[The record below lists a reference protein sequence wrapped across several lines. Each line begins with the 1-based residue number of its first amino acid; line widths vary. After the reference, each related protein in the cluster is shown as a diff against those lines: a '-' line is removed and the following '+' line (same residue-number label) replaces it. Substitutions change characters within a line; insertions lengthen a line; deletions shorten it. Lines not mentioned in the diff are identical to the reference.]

1 MSLSQE
7 TPFDKFNKLIITP
20 LRDSGEEIGKLFP
33 DSILFGS
40 LLLYL
45 VTQNLSMGVLSLF
58 FLETSFTHKLIAF
71 VYRSALGNDA
81 IKSTKGMSD
90 ADIAK
95 CRSGFKASRKEF
107 ERIFSADEPPSI
119 SVFFWGSLLAYVAG
133 ANYTFAQVLTTMG
146 QDWWPRIIFS
156 MIGMI
161 LLTALFVLGRMSSC
175 DSLTDVMLAFSLGL
189 LCGALFYVVN
199 LNLFGLEG
207 LNFNGL
213 PNLVNKTDA
222 GSSIYVCAPPQN

>member
-1 MSLSQE
+1 MSQPQE

-58 FLETSFTHKLIAF
+58 FLETSLIHKLVAF
-71 VYRSALGNDA
+71 VYKGALGNDA

-119 SVFFWGSLLAYVAG
+119 SVFFWGSLVAYISG
-133 ANYTFAQVLTTMG
+133 ANYSFAQVLTTMG

-156 MIGMI
+156 SIGLI
-161 LLTALFVLGRMSSC
+161 LLTTLFILGRLNSC
-175 DSLTDVMLAFSLGL
+175 DSLSHAALAFSLGIIF
-189 LCGALFYVVN
+189 GTIFYIVN
-199 LNLFGLEG
+199 RNLFGLEG

-213 PNLVNKTDA
+213 PNLVDKSDT